1 MRGKKLQ
8 ALNCY
13 TNYVCTLRELHS
25 QSSGGGRLK
34 VKVWQEKRKKIKH
47 IKLAETQGRK
57 RIKYIK

>member
-1 MRGKKLQ
+1 MD
-8 ALNCY
+8 AFD
-13 TNYVCTLRELHS
+13 V
-25 QSSGGGRLK
+25 SGGGRLK

>member
-1 MRGKKLQ
+1 MDPVGTVTCWFL
-8 ALNCY
+8 
-13 TNYVCTLRELHS
+13 
-25 QSSGGGRLK
+25 SSGGGRLK